1 MGVFSTDI
9 PTRLGYKNLVDHA
22 DVYGMGCYGLPSE
35 EFGSHRTYKHRN
47 SGTWAVSIYYNTDKK
62 IYSIEINTTYYE
74 VTPMVKK
81 ARAIIEE
88 KGPLTNSEFLKYVRN
103 DSRITRNIS
112 KS

>member
-35 EFGSHRTYKHRN
+35 EFGSHRTYKKRDA
-47 SGTWAVSIYYNTDKK
+47 STWTMSVYYNKDKK

-74 VTPMVKK
+74 VTLTVLE
-81 ARAIIEE
+81 ARKIIEE
-88 KGPLTNSEFLKYVRN
+88 KGPLTNSEFLKYVKAK
-103 DSRITRNIS
+103 NI
-112 KS
+112 